1 MSYMFSCLLW
11 FCCMLMYA
19 LVVWKIGHNELCN
32 MRLMGEVIETNVE
45 VLFTLYLVIL

>member
-1 MSYMFSCLLW
+1 MFSCLLW
-11 FCCMLMYA
+11 FCCILMYA
-19 LVVWKIGHNELCN
+19 LVVWKIGRNEFCN